1 MKPNWNAGKRGNL
14 RWPQCPKPPRH
25 EASLEAWL
33 VASDNKEIWNPEMT
47 KQGRSST
54 LVTPAYHVN
63 IESTFTT
70 LVPEEVI

>member
-25 EASLEAWL
+25 EAWL
-33 VASDNKEIWNPEMT
+33 VASDDKEIRNPEMT
-47 KQGRSST
+47 KQGRSSS